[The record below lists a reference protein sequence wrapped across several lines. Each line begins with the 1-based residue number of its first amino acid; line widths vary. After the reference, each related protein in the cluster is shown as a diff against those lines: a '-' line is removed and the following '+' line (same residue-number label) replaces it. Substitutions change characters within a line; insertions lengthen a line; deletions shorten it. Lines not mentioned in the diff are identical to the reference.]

1 MSVHGGKW
9 GLGLPTQ
16 QSQNPGG
23 SRVEGVTPTWRE
35 VSTGGVVRVEPTW
48 ATCGTHR
55 RKTIYLDRSK
65 NLQDSLYK
73 TLLGDMRVLPQ
84 THRTAQEDT
93 RTQGGS
99 SFTCTT
105 CTPCPPTLTRGQGRP
120 LEVYTEC
127 GRPTQEGG
135 GGGRRMTDP
144 CLVDLKEVGCPA
156 RYTMTMWVRPKWD
169 DDYGSDSPR
178 FVLGL
183 F

>member
-16 QSQNPGG
+16 KGQNPGG
-23 SRVEGVTPTWRE
+23 PGDPIWRE
-35 VSTGGVVRVEPTW
+35 VSTGGVVRVEPTQ

-65 NLQDSLYK
+65 DLQDSLYK
-73 TLLGDMRVLPQ
+73 TLSGDVRVLPH
-84 THRTAQEDT
+84 TNRTAQEDT
-93 RTQGGS
+93 RTQGAS
-99 SFTCTT
+99 FFTCTT
-105 CTPCPPTLTRGQGRP
+105 TPCPHTWTPGLTKA

-144 CLVDLKEVGCPA
+144 CLVDLKEIGCPA
-156 RYTMTMWVRPKWD
+156 RYTMTMWVRPIWD